1 MTKTKFRITGVLLT
15 IAMLL
20 ATFSSFAIPTF
31 AAEEDG
37 STDVIDA
44 SAMTADE
51 LQAAVTERLN
61 AGHTAITVNLAE
73 DADATMFSAITAAL
87 ATTVDPS
94 LDQYELV
101 MNYSGTIDLTI
112 SGAKTV
118 PECTFYVDEYVNE
131 NWRAGAALRS
141 VTLTDATTIGESAF
155 FSCAMTSFSAPNV
168 IEIEG
173 FALEGCMKLTDVYLP
188 SVQTLGD
195 AVFSDCYA
203 LKTISLPECIDLGN
217 GVFNS
222 CEALETVYAPKATN
236 LGAIEFMMCTSLMK
250 VTLGSVVSV
259 NQLYESID
267 NGLFCLA
274 NDTKNIELILA
285 CDQKALSFD
294 SSTKYWTATEEAFDF
309 GNTNDFMGYTF
320 KSITMAHTPEADDG
334 DCTTALICS
343 ACGETVVEAKESHT
357 TELDENKATCQH
369 GDICD
374 LCGTEYGA
382 TDPHSFV
389 DGKCACGMK
398 QFDFYGQQLN
408 IGGDLSMKYYVT
420 AFGDGVSTETLKMKF
435 IFLGRETVV
444 SGIYNAEMGMY
455 VFTLEGINP
464 QCMGDKIDAYLLLGD
479 EEKASKLSYTVEE
492 NLLALRKEYEDD
504 EALVTL
510 VNDILAYGTA
520 ASEYKDHNSM
530 TTDYVGSQREIPYTN
545 ADPLGWFEGY
555 TVVFGQVNYIK
566 VKVDLMDKYSLYLD
580 GVDVTDK
587 VVDGIFQTSGI
598 APSNFNKT
606 FRFEIKSG
614 SVTMSSL
621 SISVNDYIYAQRNS
635 ATMGKLVKALY
646 NYGESARYYSA
657 LVIDG
662 TLGGKAEATEED
674 VRALVDQIKAYL
686 DSGNTTIIVT
696 GSEPAIKDMGS
707 WTNTAIGEAIYRLSG
722 DGIHSADNQYNGKI
736 DLILQDVT
744 EIVVQE
750 FFDAYALN
758 SINLPKVTTVGD
770 EAFQGCDYLKQITFG
785 SVVTSIAQENGLTFV
800 VGDKVGGC
808 DLVLNCGQM
817 QVENRYRPELVDNVW
832 FKPSWGGDVTWKS
845 ITLTHTGECDECKA
859 NH

>member
-294 SSTKYWTATEEAFDF
+294 SSTKYWTATEEALDF

-374 LCGTEYGA
+374 LCGSEYGA

-420 AFGDGVSTETLKMKF
+420 ALGDGVSTETLTMEF
-435 IFLGRETVV
+435 LFLGKKTEV
-444 SGIYNAEMGMY
+444 SGVYDSEIGMY
-455 VFTLEGINP
+455 VFTLDGINP
-464 QCMGDKIDAYLLLGD
+464 QCMGDEIDAYLLLDG
-479 EEKASKLSYTVEE
+479 EEKANKLDYPVVE
-492 NLLALRKEYEDD
+492 NLL
-504 EALVTL
+504 
-510 VNDILAYGTA
+510 
-520 ASEYKDHNSM
+520 SH
-530 TTDYVGSQREIPYTN
+530 RE
-545 ADPLGWFEGY
+545 
-555 TVVFGQVNYIK
+555 NY
-566 VKVDLMDKYSLYLD
+566 
-580 GVDVTDK
+580 
-587 VVDGIFQTSGI
+587 
-598 APSNFNKT
+598 
-606 FRFEIKSG
+606 
-614 SVTMSSL
+614 
-621 SISVNDYIYAQRNS
+621 
-635 ATMGKLVKALY
+635 
-646 NYGESARYYSA
+646 
-657 LVIDG
+657 
-662 TLGGKAEATEED
+662 
-674 VRALVDQIKAYL
+674 
-686 DSGNTTIIVT
+686 
-696 GSEPAIKDMGS
+696 
-707 WTNTAIGEAIYRLSG
+707 
-722 DGIHSADNQYNGKI
+722 
-736 DLILQDVT
+736 
-744 EIVVQE
+744 
-750 FFDAYALN
+750 
-758 SINLPKVTTVGD
+758 
-770 EAFQGCDYLKQITFG
+770 
-785 SVVTSIAQENGLTFV
+785 
-800 VGDKVGGC
+800 
-808 DLVLNCGQM
+808 
-817 QVENRYRPELVDNVW
+817 
-832 FKPSWGGDVTWKS
+832 
-845 ITLTHTGECDECKA
+845 
-859 NH
+859 